1 MKNILITVTC
11 AVAALLMSA
20 LPQVQAQITDD
31 FSDLNDTANPAWTH
45 LSGDVGSTG
54 QTWDASTGQYH
65 LTAPGN
71 ANFPGPP
78 LNVLNGYG
86 FVGSHTGPISANSTV
101 AADFVD
107 FPKGVFGV
115 AARLNGLNG
124 INQLTGYGYAYEPF
138 AAGGLGEMVLYQIT
152 GASLND
158 IGSQQVTLDPNKD
171 YRFVLDVAGT
181 TITGQVF
188 DLSNGLQVGG
198 KTVTNAAFASGYGGV
213 FGYTHVSLYDQANF
227 TLDNFAITPEPAT
240 SALIM
245 FGAGAIG
252 LIRRR
257 RSC

>member
-1 MKNILITVTC
+1 MKNILMTVTC
-11 AVAALLMSA
+11 AFLVLTMLA
-20 LPQVQAQITDD
+20 LPPAMAQVSDD

-45 LSGDVGSTG
+45 LSGNVGSTL
-54 QTWDASTGQYH
+54 QTWDASTGQYR

-71 ANFPGPP
+71 ASFPSAP
-78 LNVLNGYG
+78 LNALNGYG
-86 FVGSHTGPISANSTV
+86 FVGSYTGAISANSTV
-101 AADFVD
+101 TADFVD

-158 IGSQQVTLDPNKD
+158 IGSQQVTLNPAKD
-171 YRFVLDVAGT
+171 YRFLLDVNGT

-198 KTVTNAAFASGYGGV
+198 KTVVNAAFASGYGGV
-213 FGYTHVSLYDQANF
+213 FGYTHVSIYDQADF
-227 TLDNFAITPEPAT
+227 TLDNFAITPEPGT
-240 SALIM
+240 CVLIM
-245 FGAGAIG
+245 FGAGAVG